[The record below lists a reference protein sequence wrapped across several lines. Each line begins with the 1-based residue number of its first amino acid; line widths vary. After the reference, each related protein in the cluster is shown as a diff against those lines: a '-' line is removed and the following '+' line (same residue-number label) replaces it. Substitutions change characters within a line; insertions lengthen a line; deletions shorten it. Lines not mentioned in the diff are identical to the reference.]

1 MNFIILTVRKT
12 DSHTMEKNLLAA
24 GNGTVSGAGQIMR
37 QDFPICITIPILD
50 LLKDFWTNAESSGV
64 SSQNRAAEYS
74 EISSLTGIAGDIP

>member
-1 MNFIILTVRKT
+1 
-12 DSHTMEKNLLAA
+12 MEKNLSAA

-50 LLKDFWTNAESSGV
+50 LLKDFWTNAESFGVSSQNRAAEYSRV